1 MPASPNVTQLLAD
14 FRAGNTKA
22 LDALFPLVYDELR
35 RIAHRQLRRLPGG
48 ATLRTTALVHEAYL
62 HLVDQRQATWN
73 DRVHFFAYS
82 ATVMRHILIS
92 YARAQGAQ
100 KRGGGWQRVDL
111 DESRLD
117 VDDRLDVLLTLDDA
131 LTRLAAFDARAARVV
146 ELRFFGGLNEDEA
159 AQALEVSERTV
170 RRVWRA
176 ARAFLIS
183 ALSDDDLDEA

>member
-1 MPASPNVTQLLAD
+1 MPPLPNVTQLLAD
-14 FRAGNTKA
+14 FRAGNAKA

-35 RIAHRQLRRLPGG
+35 RIAHRQLRRLPCG

-62 HLVDQRQATWN
+62 HLVNQQQATWN

-111 DESRLD
+111 EESRLD

-146 ELRFFGGLNEDEA
+146 ELRFFGGLSEEEA
-159 AQALEVSERTV
+159 ARALEVSERTV
-170 RRVWRA
+170 RRDWRA
-176 ARAFLIS
+176 ARAFLKA
-183 ALSDDDLDEA
+183 ALSDDDEDAA